1 MTIALADTTGVD
13 FLRSVNTLEMPP
25 YVGTLLGLIVEEAEP
40 GRVVLSMKTRPEFAN
55 FTGAVHGGITAALID
70 AAMGSAVHSTL
81 EFGVGY
87 STLEL
92 SVNYV
97 RPVPAAAGVVLTAT
111 ATTIHVGRRTATV
124 DCRVHDPEG
133 RLVAHG
139 TSTCMVLR

>member
-1 MTIALADTTGVD
+1 
-13 FLRSVNTLEMPP
+13 
-25 YVGTLLGLIVEEAEP
+25 
-40 GRVVLSMKTRPEFAN
+40 
-55 FTGAVHGGITAALID
+55 
-70 AAMGSAVHSTL
+70 MGSAVHSTL

-92 SVNYV
+92 SVNYI

-111 ATTIHVGRRTATV
+111 ATTIHVGRRTATI

-139 TSTCMVLR
+139 TSTCMVLGNAGPGSPASLAATCSRRRGGATSCRRRGYRKHSHVMVQTKC